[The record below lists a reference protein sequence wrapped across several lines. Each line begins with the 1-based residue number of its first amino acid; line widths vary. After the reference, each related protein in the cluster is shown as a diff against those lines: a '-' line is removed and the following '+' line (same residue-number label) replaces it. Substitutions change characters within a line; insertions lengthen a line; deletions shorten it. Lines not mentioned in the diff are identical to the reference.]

1 MIDPVPK
8 IRDYSVVVMI
18 LTDYDTRQN
27 KSPNVIISLIFLLSI
42 DLN

>member
-18 LTDYDTRQN
+18 LTDYRKHT
-27 KSPNVIISLIFLLSI
+27 SE
-42 DLN
+42 